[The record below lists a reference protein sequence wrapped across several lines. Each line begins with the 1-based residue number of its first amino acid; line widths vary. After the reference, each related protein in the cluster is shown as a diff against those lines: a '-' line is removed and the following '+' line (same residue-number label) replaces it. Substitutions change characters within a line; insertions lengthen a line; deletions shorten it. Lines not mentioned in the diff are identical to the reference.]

1 MYYESMIPFVN
12 LLYVYGSYQRERRKW
27 RWCGCFGHMTWTG
40 DLCFASTALGATRM
54 TPVTKVSST
63 RSGETGVSS
72 FMMLLMISCWW

>member
-54 TPVTKVSST
+54 TPVTKDMKNVESS
-63 RSGETGVSS
+63 RELNK
-72 FMMLLMISCWW
+72 MLFEIL